1 MVTQVQIARH
11 AGVDVSTVNKI
22 LNRRREPA
30 YRKETIR
37 RVFQIARRLG
47 FDFGR
52 LKHDHA
58 RRHPRKV
65 VNLPVEI
72 SLYANGEI
80 LYDRGKAVLR
90 NVSLSGALL
99 GALVLPG
106 MKMPAGPFTLGIRLL
121 EGPLKDVEVRGR
133 PVRLVHGEDALDLA
147 MEFLG
152 TEEAAARRLAA
163 ARA

>member
-1 MVTQVQIARH
+1 MVTQAQIARH

-22 LNRRREPA
+22 LNRRHGPA

-37 RVFQIARRLG
+37 RVFQAARRLG
-47 FDFGR
+47 YDFGR

-58 RRHPRKV
+58 RRYPRKV
-65 VNLPVEI
+65 VNLPVEL
-72 SLYANGEI
+72 SLYAPGDV
-80 LYDRGKAVLR
+80 LYERGRAVLR
-90 NVSLSGALL
+90 NVSLGGALL

-106 MKMPAGPFTLGIRLL
+106 MRMPAGHFTMGIRLL
-121 EGPLKDVEVRGR
+121 EGPLRDTEVRGR
-133 PVRLVHGEDALDLA
+133 PVRLVHREDSLELA

-152 TEEAAARRLAA
+152 THEDAARRLV